1 MLQFT
6 ATHQRVYNHWYWAR
20 WAFKKK
26 KKTQNWVGME
36 LRVYLGGAA
45 GEGRQIQSKY
55 NAWSSQNENM
65 Y

>member
-1 MLQFT
+1 
-6 ATHQRVYNHWYWAR
+6 
-20 WAFKKK
+20 
-26 KKTQNWVGME
+26 ME

-55 NAWSSQNENM
+55 NAWNSQNENM